1 MMHYSTIDS
10 PLGLLLI
17 AADPTGLRLVG
28 FQQDNKPPAYGPA
41 WVEDHR
47 PLRVAIQQLEAY
59 FAGRLQHFTLHLA
72 PVGTPFQQSVWRAV
86 QRIPYGKTMSYGA
99 LAHQLGNPQAAR
111 AVGAANGRNPLAIVI
126 PCHRV
131 VGSTGKLRGYRGG
144 IDLKKALLEFEHQ
157 HASDDHLPQPFSG
170 TRSR

>member
-17 AADPTGLRLVG
+17 AGDAAGLRLVG
-28 FQQDNKPPAYGPA
+28 FQQGNKPLAYHPV

-47 PLRVAIQQLEAY
+47 PLRAAMQQLEAY
-59 FAGRLQHFTLHLA
+59 FAGSLRRFSLRLA
-72 PVGTPFQQSVWRAV
+72 PAGTPFQQSVWHAV
-86 QRIPYGKTMSYGA
+86 QNIPYGETVSYGV
-99 LAHQLGNPQAAR
+99 LAHQLGKPQAAR

-131 VGSTGKLRGYRGG
+131 VGSTGKLMGYGGG
-144 IDLKKALLEFEHQ
+144 IDLKKALLAFEHQ
-157 HASDDHLPQPFSG
+157 HAVSSDGP
-170 TRSR
+170 